1 MDPRSPPP
9 AALIDILDRQNKNT
23 RACGFSEIG
32 SFLSAE
38 KNMVDKL
45 DRREFVK
52 QTTITALAAAGMTA
66 RSYARVIGA
75 NERIRLGGIG
85 PGDRG
90 AGRLAAAQKLGADIV
105 ALADVNKGML
115 EMAQKRLAAPVEKT
129 YVDYKDLLARTDI
142 DGVIIAT
149 PDHLHHDNLLAAVE
163 AGKDVYV
170 EKPLCRTI
178 EEGENMVAQVKASKQ
193 IVQVGNQ
200 RRSGDHFKKARD
212 LVVSGGI
219 GEIRFVRIWDFRY
232 RPVDPY
238 IKRSKDQALFAPELI
253 DWPRFLGRAPKR
265 PYDAKRASG
274 WRWFWDYAGGLMTDI
289 GPHWLDVAMWITG
302 SDGPRS
308 VSCNGGKY
316 QNLDWETPDNVHAI
330 LDCGTFAI
338 VFMVQFMNGQEYDG
352 AAFYGLE
359 GSIVQE
365 NNRGVMVRYDKN
377 RKEVESWPVTDES
390 ATHMQ
395 NFLDCMRSRRQPNS
409 PVELANRVLVGA
421 HLANESFRSGKR
433 ANWNPVRWQ
442 RA

>member
-1 MDPRSPPP
+1 M
-9 AALIDILDRQNKNT
+9 A
-23 RACGFSEIG
+23 
-32 SFLSAE
+32 
-38 KNMVDKL
+38 DKL

-52 QTTITALAAAGMTA
+52 QTTITTLAAAGMTA
-66 RSYARVIGA
+66 RSYDRVIGA
-75 NERIRLGGIG
+75 NDRIRLGGIG

-90 AGRLAAAQKLGADIV
+90 AGRVAAAQKLGADIV

-115 EMAQKRLAAPVEKT
+115 ERAQKGFAAPVEKT
-129 YVDYKDLLARTDI
+129 YVDYNDLLARKDI

-149 PDHLHHDNLLAAVE
+149 PDHLHHDNLLAAVR
-163 AGKDVYV
+163 AGKDVYI

-178 EEGENMVAQVKASKQ
+178 EEGENMVAKVKASKQ

-212 LVVSGGI
+212 IVVSGGI

-238 IKRSKDQALFAPELI
+238 IKRSKDQSLFAPELM

-265 PYDAKRASG
+265 RYDAKRASA

-365 NNRGVMVRYDKN
+365 NNRGMMVRYDKK
-377 RKEVESWPVTDES
+377 RKEVESWPVRDES
-390 ATHMQ
+390 AAHMQ

-433 ANWNPVRWQ
+433 VNWNPERWQ

>member
-1 MDPRSPPP
+1 MRD
-9 AALIDILDRQNKNT
+9 T
-23 RACGFSEIG
+23 SELRG
-32 SFLSAE
+32 
-38 KNMVDKL
+38 
-45 DRREFVK
+45 RRDFIK
-52 QTTITALAAAGMTA
+52 QTITTATGLTAAGLTA
-66 RSYARVIGA
+66 SSYAKIIGA
-75 NERIRLGGIG
+75 NDRIRLGGIG

-90 AGRLAAAQKLGADIV
+90 AGRLTAAQKLGAEIV

-115 EMAQKRLAAPVEKT
+115 ERALKLIGQPVEKT
-129 YVDYKDLLARTDI
+129 YVDYRDLLARNDI

-149 PDHLHHDNLLAAVE
+149 PDHLHCQCLIDAVR
-163 AGKDVYV
+163 AGKDAYI
-170 EKPLCRTI
+170 EKPLSRTI
-178 EEGENMVAQVKASKQ
+178 QEGNEMVAAVRATKQ

-212 LVVSGGI
+212 IVASGGI

-238 IKRSKDQALFAPELI
+238 IKRSRDQSLFAPELI
-253 DWPRFLGRAPKR
+253 DWNRFLGPAPKR

-274 WRWFWDYAGGLMTDI
+274 WRWYWDYAGGLMTDI

-302 SDGPRS
+302 SDGPRT

-330 LDCGTFAI
+330 LDCGSFAI

-365 NNRGVMVRYDKN
+365 NHRGLMVRYDKQ
-377 RKEVESWPVTDES
+377 RKEVESWKIVDES
-390 ATHMQ
+390 QAHMQ
-395 NFLDCMRSRRQPNS
+395 NFLDCMRSRKEPNS

-421 HLANESFRSGKR
+421 HLANESFRTGRRVS
-433 ANWNPVRWQ
+433 WDPVKWQ
-442 RA
+442 HA

>member
-1 MDPRSPPP
+1 MNQHS
-9 AALIDILDRQNKNT
+9 
-23 RACGFSEIG
+23 
-32 SFLSAE
+32 
-38 KNMVDKL
+38 KL
-45 DRREFVK
+45 HRRDFVK
-52 QTTITALAAAGMTA
+52 YTVATALTTTGMSA
-66 RSYARVIGA
+66 KSYDRILGA
-75 NERIRLGGIG
+75 NDRIRLGGIG

-90 AGRLAAAQKLGADIV
+90 AGRLITAQKLGADIV
-105 ALADVNKGML
+105 AMADVNKGML
-115 EMAQKRLAAPVEKT
+115 ELAKKKLNPQVEKT
-129 YVDYKDLLARTDI
+129 YVDYNDLLAHKDI

-149 PDHLHHDNLLAAVE
+149 PDHLHHDCLLAAVK
-163 AGKDVYV
+163 AGKDAYI
-170 EKPLCRTI
+170 EKPLARTI
-178 EEGENMVAQVKASKQ
+178 EEGESMVAAVKASKQ

-212 LVVSGGI
+212 LVASGGI

-238 IKRSKDQALFAPELI
+238 IKRSKDQSLFAPELI

-302 SDGPRS
+302 SDGPRT

-316 QNLDWETPDNVHAI
+316 QNTDWETPDNVHAI

-365 NNRGVMVRYDKN
+365 NQRGLMVRYDAK
-377 RKEVESWPVTDES
+377 RKEIESWPVKEES
-390 ATHMQ
+390 TVHMQ
-395 NFLDCMRSRRQPNS
+395 NFLDCMKSRNQPNS
-409 PVELANRVLVGA
+409 PVELGNRVLVGA
-421 HLANESFRSGKR
+421 HLANESFRSGKHVK
-433 ANWNPVRWQ
+433 WDPVRWA

>member
-1 MDPRSPPP
+1 M
-9 AALIDILDRQNKNT
+9 T
-23 RACGFSEIG
+23 
-32 SFLSAE
+32 
-38 KNMVDKL
+38 DKM
-45 DRREFVK
+45 DRRDFVK
-52 QTTITALAAAGMTA
+52 QTAITAMATAGMTA
-66 RSYARVIGA
+66 ISYDRVIGA
-75 NERIRLGGIG
+75 NDRIRLGGIG

-90 AGRLAAAQKLGADIV
+90 SGRVATAQKLGAEIV
-105 ALADVNKGML
+105 ALCDVNKGML
-115 EMAQKRLAAPVEKT
+115 DLVQRRLAAPVEKT
-129 YVDYKDLLARTDI
+129 YVDYNDLLASKDI

-149 PDHLHHDNLLAAVE
+149 PDHLHHDCLIASVQ
-163 AGKDVYV
+163 AGKDVYI

-178 EEGENMVAQVKASKQ
+178 EEGENMVAKVKASKH

-200 RRSGDHFKKARD
+200 RRSGEHFKKARD
-212 LVVSGGI
+212 IVASGAI

-238 IKRSKDQALFAPELI
+238 IKRSKDQSLFAPEMI

-265 PYDAKRASG
+265 PYDPKRASG
-274 WRWFWDYAGGLMTDI
+274 WRWYWDYAGGLMTDI

-302 SDGPRS
+302 CEGPSS

-316 QNLDWETPDNVHAI
+316 QSVDWETPDNVHAI
-330 LDCGTFAI
+330 LDCGSFAI

-365 NNRGVMVRYDKN
+365 NNRGMMVRYDKN
-377 RKEVESWPVTDES
+377 RKEVESWKVTDES
-390 ATHMQ
+390 TAHMQ
-395 NFLDCMRSRRQPNS
+395 NFLDSMRSRSQPNS

-433 ANWNPVRWQ
+433 VNWDTARW
-442 RA
+442 RHA

>member
-1 MDPRSPPP
+1 MNRRD
-9 AALIDILDRQNKNT
+9 
-23 RACGFSEIG
+23 FIG
-32 SFLSAE
+32 
-38 KNMVDKL
+38 
-45 DRREFVK
+45 
-52 QTTITALAAAGMTA
+52 QTIATTLATAGMTA
-66 RSYARVIGA
+66 NSYARIIGA
-75 NERIRLGGIG
+75 NDRIRLGGIG

-90 AGRLAAAQKLGADIV
+90 SGRMVTAQKLGADIV

-115 EMAQKRLAAPVEKT
+115 ELAQKRLATPGEKT
-129 YVDYKDLLARTDI
+129 YVDYNDLLARKDI
-142 DGVIIAT
+142 DAVIIAT
-149 PDHLHHDNLLAAVE
+149 PDHLHHDNLLAAIR
-163 AGKDVYV
+163 AGKDVYI
-170 EKPLCRTI
+170 EKPLCRSI
-178 EEGENMVAQVKASKQ
+178 EEGENMVAKVKASKQ

-200 RRSGDHFKKARD
+200 RRSGEHFKKARD
-212 LVVSGGI
+212 IVASGGI

-238 IKRSKDQALFAPELI
+238 IKRSKDQSLFAPELI
-253 DWPRFLGRAPKR
+253 DWNRFLGRAPKR

-316 QNLDWETPDNVHAI
+316 QNQDWETPDNVHAI

-365 NNRGVMVRYDKN
+365 NNRGMMVRYDRN
-377 RKEVESWPVTDES
+377 RKEVESWKVMDES
-390 ATHMQ
+390 AAHMQ
-395 NFLDCMRSRRQPNS
+395 NFLDCMRSRKQPNS
-409 PVELANRVLVGA
+409 PVELATRVLVGA

-433 ANWNPVRWQ
+433 VNWDPIRW
-442 RA
+442 RHA

>member
-1 MDPRSPPP
+1 M
-9 AALIDILDRQNKNT
+9 N
-23 RACGFSEIG
+23 
-32 SFLSAE
+32 
-38 KNMVDKL
+38 DKGNDL
-45 DRREFVK
+45 NRRKFI
-52 QTTITALAAAGMTA
+52 QSSLATTIAATGMTA
-66 RSYARVIGA
+66 TSYAKILGS
-75 NERIRLGGIG
+75 NERLRLGGIG

-90 AGRLAAAQKLGADIV
+90 AGRLSAAQKLGAEIV

-115 EMAQKRLAAPVEKT
+115 DRAQKLLGSPVDKT
-129 YVDYKDLLARTDI
+129 YVDFRDLLARKDI

-149 PDHLHHDNLLAAVE
+149 PDHLHRQTLIDAVR
-163 AGKDVYV
+163 AGKDAYI
-170 EKPLCRTI
+170 EKPLSRTI
-178 EEGENMVAQVKASKQ
+178 AEGNEMVAAVRATRQ

-200 RRSGDHFKKARD
+200 RRSGDHFKKAREI
-212 LVVSGGI
+212 VASGGI
-219 GEIRFVRIWDFRY
+219 GEIRFIRIWDFRY

-238 IKRSKDQALFAPELI
+238 IKRSRDSSLFAPELI
-253 DWPRFLGRAPKR
+253 DWPRFLGQAPKR

-302 SDGPRS
+302 SDGPQT

-365 NNRGVMVRYDKN
+365 NQRGMMVRYDKN
-377 RKEVESWPVTDES
+377 RKEVESWKVVEES
-390 ATHMQ
+390 TAHMQ
-395 NFLDCMRSRRQPNS
+395 NFLDCMKSRKEPNS
-409 PVELANRVLVGA
+409 PVELANQVLVGA
-421 HLANESFRSGKR
+421 HLANESFRTGR
-433 ANWNPVRWQ
+433 RVNWDPVKWQ
-442 RA
+442 RAQKQ

>member
-1 MDPRSPPP
+1 M
-9 AALIDILDRQNKNT
+9 N
-23 RACGFSEIG
+23 
-32 SFLSAE
+32 
-38 KNMVDKL
+38 
-45 DRREFVK
+45 RRIF
-52 QTTITALAAAGMTA
+52 TSSALASIASFGISAK
-66 RSYARVIGA
+66 SYARIQGA
-75 NERIRLGGIG
+75 NDRIRLGGIG

-90 AGRLAAAQKLGADIV
+90 SGRLVAAQKLGADIV
-105 ALADVNKGML
+105 ALADVNKGFLDQM
-115 EMAQKRLAAPVEKT
+115 QKKLSTPVEKT
-129 YVDYKDLLARTDI
+129 YVDYHDLLARKDI

-149 PDHLHHDNLLAAVE
+149 PDHLHHDCLLDAVR
-163 AGKDVYV
+163 AGKDAYI
-170 EKPLCRTI
+170 EKPLARTI
-178 EEGENMVAQVKASKQ
+178 EEGEDMVAKVKATKQ

-212 LVVSGGI
+212 IVASGGI

-238 IKRSKDQALFAPELI
+238 IKRSKDQSLFAPELI
-253 DWPRFLGRAPKR
+253 DWSRFLGKAPKR

-274 WRWFWDYAGGLMTDI
+274 WRWYWDYAGGLMTDI

-302 SDGPRS
+302 ADGPRT

-316 QNLDWETPDNVHAI
+316 QNMDWETPDNVHAI

-338 VFMVQFMNGQEYDG
+338 VFMVQFMNGQENDG
-352 AAFYGLE
+352 GAFYGLE

-365 NNRGVMVRYDKN
+365 NNRGMMVRYDAK
-377 RKEVESWPVTDES
+377 RKEVESWKITDEN
-390 ATHMQ
+390 TPHMQ
-395 NFLDCMRSRRQPNS
+395 NWLDCMKSRKQPNS

-433 ANWNPVRWQ
+433 VNWDPVNWK